1 MIDTP
6 KRSRGGLIGRDDL
19 NRASARVFGREATL
33 VGWGTGS
40 VFEDFHDLFPVRLDY
55 LVDNDAS
62 RWGQTRH
69 GIDVVG
75 PDRLARETGADV
87 FVVIYSSAWPEIQAQ
102 IATLGPFDSLPAS
115 AVFADA
121 SARARLAWAEQVAE
135 AAPRTRTPHR
145 ANAIVVQGP
154 LWSGVTAQV
163 LRVTSALH
171 PEDTIVLSTWSD
183 SDARALAD
191 IRPFVDEIVLSD
203 RPVVG
208 GIQNRNF
215 QIVSTRAG
223 IASAIERGADR
234 ILKTRTDMAV
244 LADGVF
250 DKADQSLAKIDH
262 RAAQAAGLQQ
272 RLIVP
277 SSFTRKFVLY
287 HPSDMVM
294 LGTAA
299 DMARYWSAPLDA
311 RTGEL
316 LAAPWIDRA
325 IAEVS
330 TDGNPAESY
339 LGTQFCRTIGR
350 PILGTLTDSW
360 AFYRDLF
367 VVVDNDWF
375 DLLWYKNLSIPD
387 ATVRRGVRQTI
398 SQGFWERLDS
408 GRADVARDA
417 AGIDPA
423 SLTMRALCG
432 GPQ

>member
-1 MIDTP
+1 MIDAP
-6 KRSRGGLIGRDDL
+6 PRPHGALIGRQDL
-19 NRASARVFGREATL
+19 NLASARVFGREARL

-55 LVDNDAS
+55 LVDNDAG

-69 GIDVVG
+69 GIEVVG
-75 PDRLARETGADV
+75 PDRLVREAGADV

-102 IATLGPFDSLPAS
+102 IDTLGPFASLPAS

-121 SARARLAWAEQVAE
+121 SARARLSWAEQVA
-135 AAPRTRTPHR
+135 ATAPRTRSPQS
-145 ANAIVVQGP
+145 ANAIIVQGP
-154 LWSGVTAQV
+154 IWHGVTAQV

-171 PEDTIVLSTWSD
+171 PDDVIVLSTWSD
-183 SDARALAD
+183 TAPEALEEAA
-191 IRPFVDEIVLSD
+191 PLVDEIVLSD
-203 RPVVG
+203 RPASG
-208 GIQNRNF
+208 GIQHRNY

-223 IASAIERGADR
+223 IARAAERGAQR
-234 ILKTRTDMAV
+234 ILKTRSDMAV
-244 LADGVF
+244 LADGLF
-250 DKADQSLAKIDH
+250 DKAQRWMARLDQ
-262 RAAQAAGLQQ
+262 RAATSAGLRH

-294 LGTAA
+294 LGAA
-299 DMARYWSAPLDA
+299 PDMVRYWSAPLDP

-325 IAEVS
+325 IVDVSAE
-330 TDGNPAESY
+330 GNPAESY
-339 LGTQFCRTIGR
+339 LGTQFCRAIGR
-350 PILGTLTDSW
+350 PMLGTLADSW

-367 VVVDNDWF
+367 AVVDNDWF

-408 GRADVARDA
+408 GRADIVRDA
-417 AGIDPA
+417 AGIDPTT
-423 SLTMRALCG
+423 LTMRALCG